1 MRQSLACVLLV
12 CVLLRVAST
21 PSAITVASGDHVVS
35 IKKSGFEEWNR
46 KVTVSPRTHQSECRI
61 GSRIQI
67 TCITRD
73 VYSAGAILGRIL
85 ARVRRFRSKKR
96 RMIGAGPDHPLPSG

>member
-46 KVTVSPRTHQSECRI
+46 KVTVSPPGHINLNAEL
-61 GSRIQI
+61 
-67 TCITRD
+67 
-73 VYSAGAILGRIL
+73 VPE
-85 ARVRRFRSKKR
+85 FK
-96 RMIGAGPDHPLPSG
+96 